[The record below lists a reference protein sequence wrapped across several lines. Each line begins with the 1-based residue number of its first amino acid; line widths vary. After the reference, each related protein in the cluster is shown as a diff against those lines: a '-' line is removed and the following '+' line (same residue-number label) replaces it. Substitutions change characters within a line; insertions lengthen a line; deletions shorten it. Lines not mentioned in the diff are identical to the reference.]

1 MRCCFGVRGAGLACV
16 LLALVVGHVAHGQ
29 DPGQA
34 ADASPAPS
42 PDPTPS
48 PSPSPSP
55 APTYS
60 CDRVDRVPRD
70 ERCTFVRQQCESDS
84 RLPYTEWYYCHVAP
98 HGAFATFLFTLFL
111 GGLLPLL
118 FTLLGD
124 TAEIYFSPIM
134 THVAQCIPKMRPR
147 FAGVTF
153 VAIGNGAPDL
163 SSNIS
168 AIRNGDW
175 LLATGALTGAAMFV
189 QCVVAGEV
197 MRASGGPVKCRGAT
211 LRDVAIYS
219 ASVAL
224 VLASFAAG
232 RISHWFIAAAAVLY
246 LTYAA
251 WVFAGDEWH
260 ERGRPAARTL
270 WRSLRDTWDRWFGA
284 RQEPQGLPWAAV
296 DVGGQLSPRASG
308 TELLSPL
315 VLAGRSGSL
324 GGAAAGAGAAGPRP
338 TSPQSQRVRS
348 PGARP
353 HHQTHHHLM
362 SAKAYQT
369 MVWADLSP
377 EDPSGSRSARR
388 LAAAAGKGGGEEDEE
403 QGLLSRRRGG
413 RKQRRRRGGGGEAAG
428 GRGPAGSALELGPAS
443 GYAPPALA
451 SLSPSASALA
461 APPSAAAIAAAR
473 LGSIGGGGSSGSG
486 LLTLSSLDGSAL
498 AAPAPVDA
506 APQWGS
512 AANLAAAGGA
522 AGAARGS
529 SAGGAGGGGSS
540 ATAGAATAADGGVAR
555 KASLAA
561 SGGSGRLAGAGSV
574 SLDPWSSGL
583 TSAGPGLGAGLG
595 AGLGRGGA
603 GSQDGS
609 YDGSDL
615 EEDDDEGADAYDREA
630 AVAAAREARRRRSR
644 QGDEGEDDEAG
655 SSGSEE
661 GSGSGVSSREAG
673 PPRELWA
680 RVQYELTVGTS
691 AEWADLPPDSLR
703 RRWRALTFPLLL
715 PVYLALRLT
724 IPFADPATY
733 SRRWLIATCAAAP
746 LLAAAYLAPSAAA
759 VVPMVIAAA
768 VAGGVLAAAVAY
780 FTAGE
785 EDALP
790 DWDLLGR
797 GFAFGPAAFAV
808 FGFFMGVL
816 WIDTLASEA
825 VGVVGL
831 LAGLLRVPSSVMGLT
846 LMAWGNSLGDFFG
859 NPAMARRGQPTMAL
873 TACFAGPLFNMLAS
887 LALGFGA
894 YFARKRVSS
903 AEVVLRPEVALGCG
917 FLLTYNAAVAA
928 AGLANGGRLPERFYL
943 FARAWYGAYFAAAC
957 ALGLWAGQGEA

>member
-1 MRCCFGVRGAGLACV
+1 MRGARARRGAGLALA
-16 LLALVVGHVAHGQ
+16 LLALGLALVAHAQ
-29 DPGQA
+29 DPGQEA
-34 ADASPAPS
+34 ADTS
-42 PDPTPS
+42 T
-48 PSPSPSP
+48 SPSP
-55 APTYS
+55 APTPSPGPAPSYT
-60 CDRVDRVPRD
+60 CDRIDRVPRA
-70 ERCTFVRQQCESDS
+70 ERCAFVREQCESDS
-84 RLPYTEWYYCHVAP
+84 RLPYTEWYYCSVAP
-98 HGAFATFLFTLFL
+98 HGAFASFMFTLFL
-111 GGLLPLL
+111 AALLPLL

-175 LLATGALTGAAMFV
+175 LLSTGALTGAAMFV
-189 QCVVAGEV
+189 QCVVASEV
-197 MRASGGPVKCRGAT
+197 MRASRGPVKCRGAT

-219 ASVAL
+219 ASVLL

-232 RISHWFIAAAAVLY
+232 RITHWFIAGACVLY
-246 LTYAA
+246 LTYAL

-260 ERGRPAARTL
+260 ERGRPHARTL

-296 DVGGQLSPRASG
+296 DVGGTLSPRASG

-315 VLAGRSGSL
+315 VSAGRSGSL
-324 GGAAAGAGAAGPRP
+324 GGAVAGAGASGRP
-338 TSPQSQRVRS
+338 TSAEQRVRS
-348 PGARP
+348 PKP
-353 HHQTHHHLM
+353 HQTHHHHLM

-388 LAAAAGKGGGEEDEE
+388 LAAAAGGGGGGAGGGEADEE
-403 QGLLSRRRGG
+403 QGLLGRRRGG
-413 RKQRRRRGGGGEAAG
+413 RKQRRRRHGGGGGGDKAAG
-428 GRGPAGSALELGPAS
+428 AGRGPAGSALELGPAS

-451 SLSPSASALA
+451 PSSPSASTMT
-461 APPSAAAIAAAR
+461 APPSATAAAAAPR
-473 LGSIGGGGSSGSG
+473 LGSTGGGSG

-506 APQWGS
+506 APHWGS
-512 AANLAAAGGA
+512 AVSLTGA
-522 AGAARGS
+522 S
-529 SAGGAGGGGSS
+529 SAGGAGPG
-540 ATAGAATAADGGVAR
+540 ATTVGDGGGVAR
-555 KASLAA
+555 KASLAP
-561 SGGSGRLAGAGSV
+561 SSGSGRPAGAGSA
-574 SLDPWSSGL
+574 SLDPWASG
-583 TSAGPGLGAGLG
+583 GLAAAALG
-595 AGLGRGGA
+595 QRRGGA
-603 GSQDGS
+603 AAGSVDGS
-609 YDGSDL
+609 CVGS
-615 EEDDDEGADAYDREA
+615 EVEDDEEEEGADIYDREA
-630 AVAAAREARRRRSR
+630 AAAAAREARRRRSR
-644 QGDEGEDDEAG
+644 QGDEEDFEGGLA
-655 SSGSEE
+655 SGSEGE
-661 GSGSGVSSREAG
+661 GDGGSSSGGSLSSREAG

-680 RVQYELTVGTS
+680 RVQYELTVGNS
-691 AEWADLPPDSLR
+691 AEWHALPPDSLR
-703 RRWRALTFPLLL
+703 QRWRAFTFPLLL

-733 SRRWLIATCAAAP
+733 SRRWLLATCAAAP
-746 LLAAAYLAPSAAA
+746 LLAALYLAPSAAA
-759 VVPMVIAAA
+759 ALPMVVVAA
-768 VAGGVLAAAVAY
+768 VVGAALAAAVGY

-808 FGFFMGVL
+808 FGFFMGVI

-831 LAGLLRVPSSVMGLT
+831 LAGLLRVPASVMGLT

-887 LALGFGA
+887 LALGFGS
-894 YFARKRVSS
+894 YFARRRVGS
-903 AEVVLRPEVALGCG
+903 AEVVLRPEVALGCA
-917 FLLTYNAAVAA
+917 FLLLYNAAVAA
-928 AGLANGGRLPERFYL
+928 AGLLNGGKLPERFYV
-943 FARAWYGAYFAAAC
+943 FARAWYGLYFAAAC
-957 ALGLWAGQGEA
+957 VLGLWAGQGDA